1 MNDKITISKAM
12 LKDIFDTCNT
22 EDLESAECCQGACE
36 YVYDLLV
43 EEFPFL
49 LEELNDDED
58 EQ

>member
-1 MNDKITISKAM
+1 MSDKITISKSM
-12 LKDIFDTCNT
+12 LKDILNACNT
-22 EDLESAECCQGACE
+22 EDLHSVEDCQSSCE